1 MGEAFAWMEGVLL
14 MAVIAQRWRFRLL
27 DESSH
32 PEMHP
37 AIDAQAESRDSRAK
51 VEQRLVDA
59 ARSRAATNACVNRP
73 RLAVSRHA
81 ASPAS
86 GGHSADTRDRGSPRV
101 R

>member
-14 MAVIAQRWRFRLL
+14 LAVIAQRWRFRLL

-37 AIDAQAESRDSRAK
+37 ALTLTPKSGIRVK
-51 VEQRLVDA
+51 VERRFVSGSLACGDERVREQTPLPFGQPPARVGRPQR
-59 ARSRAATNACVNRP
+59 RSA
-73 RLAVSRHA
+73 
-81 ASPAS
+81 
-86 GGHSADTRDRGSPRV
+86 RDRGNPRV